1 MKHKDPT
8 SHPDPQIEALLK
20 AALADAPTQDSG
32 RESHAPAQ
40 SKKKEDKDKA
50 TEEHN
55 DKTEQRKDNRKEA
68 PKEDKK
74 EDKKE
79 NKKENKKEKK
89 RKKNNDNDN
98 ANNDSN
104 NDTDND
110 TDDEREEGKSLADVI
125 RERANEVERRPL
137 GSLTLKSIVGGDILA
152 TTAVR
157 KQIGVIILIV
167 LFMLVYISDR
177 YSCQQSL
184 IQIDKLNEELNDAKA
199 KALSSSSKLTEK
211 SRESRVLEMLQACK
225 DSTLHISTQPPYII
239 NIPEQ

>member
-32 RESHAPAQ
+32 KDNHAPTQ
-40 SKKKEDKDKA
+40 SKKKEEKDPA
-50 TEEHN
+50 TEEEN
-55 DKTEQRKDNRKEA
+55 KKKEQDKDTPKEER
-68 PKEDKK
+68 KEDKK
-74 EDKKE
+74 EDKK
-79 NKKENKKEKK
+79 
-89 RKKNNDNDN
+89 RKKNNDKQK
-98 ANNDSN
+98 NNEDAT
-104 NDTDND
+104 TDEA
-110 TDDEREEGKSLADVI
+110 DDKHEEGKSLADVI
-125 RERANEVERRPL
+125 RERANEVERQPL

-157 KQIGVIILIV
+157 KQIGVIMLIV

-225 DSTLHISTQPPYII
+225 DSTLHISSQPPYII
-239 NIPEQ
+239 NVPEQ

>member
-32 RESHAPAQ
+32 KDNHAPTQ
-40 SKKKEDKDKA
+40 SKKKEEKAPA
-50 TEEHN
+50 TEEEN
-55 DKTEQRKDNRKEA
+55 KKKEQDKDIPKEER
-68 PKEDKK
+68 KEDKK
-74 EDKKE
+74 EDKK
-79 NKKENKKEKK
+79 
-89 RKKNNDNDN
+89 RKKNNDKQK
-98 ANNDSN
+98 NNDAT
-104 NDTDND
+104 TDEA
-110 TDDEREEGKSLADVI
+110 DDKHEEGKSLADVI
-125 RERANEVERRPL
+125 RERANEVERQPL

-157 KQIGVIILIV
+157 KQIGVIMLIV

-225 DSTLHISTQPPYII
+225 DSTLHISSQPPYII
-239 NIPEQ
+239 NVPEQ

>member
-20 AALADAPTQDSG
+20 AALADAPTQGSG

-79 NKKENKKEKK
+79 KK

-110 TDDEREEGKSLADVI
+110 TDDKREEGKSLADVI

-199 KALSSSSKLTEK
+199 KALSSGSKLTEK

>member
-32 RESHAPAQ
+32 KDNHAPTQ
-40 SKKKEDKDKA
+40 SKKKEEKDLA
-50 TEEHN
+50 TEEEN
-55 DKTEQRKDNRKEA
+55 KKKEQDKDTPKEER
-68 PKEDKK
+68 KEDKK
-74 EDKKE
+74 EDKK
-79 NKKENKKEKK
+79 
-89 RKKNNDNDN
+89 RKKNNDKQK
-98 ANNDSN
+98 NNDAT
-104 NDTDND
+104 TDEA
-110 TDDEREEGKSLADVI
+110 DDKHEEGKSLADVI
-125 RERANEVERRPL
+125 RERANEVERQPL

-157 KQIGVIILIV
+157 KQIGVIMLIV

-225 DSTLHISTQPPYII
+225 DSTLHISSQPPYII
-239 NIPEQ
+239 NVPEQ

>member
-32 RESHAPAQ
+32 KDNHAPTQ
-40 SKKKEDKDKA
+40 SKKKEEKDPA
-50 TEEHN
+50 TEEEN
-55 DKTEQRKDNRKEA
+55 KKKEQDKDIPKEER
-68 PKEDKK
+68 KEDKK
-74 EDKKE
+74 EDKK
-79 NKKENKKEKK
+79 
-89 RKKNNDNDN
+89 RKKNNDKQKND
-98 ANNDSN
+98 D
-104 NDTDND
+104 DT
-110 TDDEREEGKSLADVI
+110 TDDADDKHEEGKSLADVI
-125 RERANEVERRPL
+125 RERANEVERQPL

-157 KQIGVIILIV
+157 KQIGVIMLIV

-225 DSTLHISTQPPYII
+225 DSTLHISSQPPYII
-239 NIPEQ
+239 NVPEQ

>member
-74 EDKKE
+74 ED
-79 NKKENKKEKK
+79 KKENKKEKK

>member
-32 RESHAPAQ
+32 KDNHAPTQ
-40 SKKKEDKDKA
+40 SKKKEEKDPA
-50 TEEHN
+50 TEEEN
-55 DKTEQRKDNRKEA
+55 KKKERDKDTPKEER
-68 PKEDKK
+68 KEDKK
-74 EDKKE
+74 EDKK
-79 NKKENKKEKK
+79 
-89 RKKNNDNDN
+89 RKKNNDKQKNDDDTTDN
-98 ANNDSN
+98 A
-104 NDTDND
+104 
-110 TDDEREEGKSLADVI
+110 DDKHEEGKSLADVI
-125 RERANEVERRPL
+125 RERANEVERQPL

-157 KQIGVIILIV
+157 KQIGVIMLIV

-225 DSTLHISTQPPYII
+225 DSTLHISSQPPYII
-239 NIPEQ
+239 NVPEQ

>member
-20 AALADAPTQDSG
+20 AAMADVPTQDSG
-32 RESHAPAQ
+32 KESHAPAQ

-50 TEEHN
+50 TEEQN
-55 DKTEQRKDNRKEA
+55 NKTEQKKGNIKED

-79 NKKENKKEKK
+79 NKKDKK
-89 RKKNNDNDN
+89 RKKNNDNDKN
-98 ANNDSN
+98 NNDSN
-104 NDTDND
+104 NDTDN
-110 TDDEREEGKSLADVI
+110 EREEGKSLADVI

-137 GSLTLKSIVGGDILA
+137 ASLTLKSIVGGDILA

-157 KQIGVIILIV
+157 KQIGVILLIV
-167 LFMLVYISDR
+167 FFMLVYISDR

>member
-32 RESHAPAQ
+32 KDNHAPTQ
-40 SKKKEDKDKA
+40 SKKKEEKDLA
-50 TEEHN
+50 TEEEN
-55 DKTEQRKDNRKEA
+55 KKKEQDKDTPKEER
-68 PKEDKK
+68 KEDKK
-74 EDKKE
+74 EDKK
-79 NKKENKKEKK
+79 
-89 RKKNNDNDN
+89 RKKNNDKQK
-98 ANNDSN
+98 N
-104 NDTDND
+104 NDTTTDNA
-110 TDDEREEGKSLADVI
+110 DDKHEEGKSLADVI
-125 RERANEVERRPL
+125 RERANEVERQPL

-157 KQIGVIILIV
+157 KQIGVIMLIV

-211 SRESRVLEMLQACK
+211 SRESRVLDMLQACK
-225 DSTLHISTQPPYII
+225 DSTLHISSQPPYII
-239 NIPEQ
+239 NVPEQ

>member
-20 AALADAPTQDSG
+20 AALADAPPQDSG

-40 SKKKEDKDKA
+40 SKKKEDKDKDKA

-55 DKTEQRKDNRKEA
+55 DKTEQRKDNRKED

-74 EDKKE
+74 ED
-79 NKKENKKEKK
+79 KKENKKEKK
-89 RKKNNDNDN
+89 RKKNNDN
-98 ANNDSN
+98 
-104 NDTDND
+104 ND

>member
-20 AALADAPTQDSG
+20 AALADAPTQDSE

-55 DKTEQRKDNRKEA
+55 DKTEQRKDNRKEN

-79 NKKENKKEKK
+79 NKKEKK
-89 RKKNNDNDN
+89 RKKYN
-98 ANNDSN
+98 ANNDTDN
-104 NDTDND
+104 NTDND
-110 TDDEREEGKSLADVI
+110 TDDKREEGKSLADVI

-157 KQIGVIILIV
+157 KQIGVIMLIV

>member
-55 DKTEQRKDNRKEA
+55 DKTEQRKDNRKED

-79 NKKENKKEKK
+79 KK
-89 RKKNNDNDN
+89 RKKNNNN
-98 ANNDSN
+98 AN

-110 TDDEREEGKSLADVI
+110 TDDKREEGKSLADVI

-157 KQIGVIILIV
+157 KQIGVIMLIV

-199 KALSSSSKLTEK
+199 KALSSGSKLTEK
-211 SRESRVLEMLQACK
+211 SRESRVLEMLQAYK

>member
-20 AALADAPTQDSG
+20 AALADAPTLDSG
-32 RESHAPAQ
+32 KESHAPAQ
-40 SKKKEDKDKA
+40 SKKKEDKDEA

-55 DKTEQRKDNRKEA
+55 DKTEQRKDNRKEN

-74 EDKKE
+74 ED
-79 NKKENKKEKK
+79 KKENKKEKK
-89 RKKNNDNDN
+89 RKKNNDN

-104 NDTDND
+104 ND

-157 KQIGVIILIV
+157 KQIGVIMLIV

>member
-40 SKKKEDKDKA
+40 SKKKEDKDEA

-55 DKTEQRKDNRKEA
+55 DKTEQRKDNRKET

-79 NKKENKKEKK
+79 KK
-89 RKKNNDNDN
+89 RKKNN

-104 NDTDND
+104 ND

-157 KQIGVIILIV
+157 KQIGVIMLIV

>member
-20 AALADAPTQDSG
+20 AALADAPTQDSE

-50 TEEHN
+50 TEKHN
-55 DKTEQRKDNRKEA
+55 DKTEQRKDNRKED

-79 NKKENKKEKK
+79 KK
-89 RKKNNDNDN
+89 RKKNN

-104 NDTDND
+104 ND

-157 KQIGVIILIV
+157 KQIGVIMLIV

>member
-8 SHPDPQIEALLK
+8 SHPDPQIEALQK

-32 RESHAPAQ
+32 KESHAPAQ
-40 SKKKEDKDKA
+40 SKKKEDKDEA

-55 DKTEQRKDNRKEA
+55 DKTEQRKDNRKEN

-79 NKKENKKEKK
+79 KK
-89 RKKNNDNDN
+89 RKKNN

-104 NDTDND
+104 ND

-157 KQIGVIILIV
+157 KQIGVIMLIV

>member
-32 RESHAPAQ
+32 KDNHAPTQ
-40 SKKKEDKDKA
+40 SKKKEEKAPA
-50 TEEHN
+50 TEEEN
-55 DKTEQRKDNRKEA
+55 KKKEQDKDTPKEER
-68 PKEDKK
+68 KEDKK
-74 EDKKE
+74 EDKK
-79 NKKENKKEKK
+79 
-89 RKKNNDNDN
+89 RKKNNDKQK
-98 ANNDSN
+98 NNEDAT
-104 NDTDND
+104 TDEA
-110 TDDEREEGKSLADVI
+110 DDKHEEGKSLADVI
-125 RERANEVERRPL
+125 RERANEVERQPL

-157 KQIGVIILIV
+157 KQIGVIMLIV

-199 KALSSSSKLTEK
+199 KTLSSSSKLTEK

-225 DSTLHISTQPPYII
+225 DSTLHISSQPPYII
-239 NIPEQ
+239 NVPEQ

>member
-8 SHPDPQIEALLK
+8 SHPDPQIETLLK

-32 RESHAPAQ
+32 RESHAPTQ

-55 DKTEQRKDNRKEA
+55 DKTEQRKDNRKED

-74 EDKKE
+74 ED
-79 NKKENKKEKK
+79 KKENKKEKK
-89 RKKNNDNDN
+89 RKKNNDN
-98 ANNDSN
+98 NDSDN
-104 NDTDND
+104 NTDND

-157 KQIGVIILIV
+157 KQIGVIMLIV

>member
-55 DKTEQRKDNRKEA
+55 DKTEQRKDNRKED

-74 EDKKE
+74 EEKKE
-79 NKKENKKEKK
+79 EKKENKKEKK
-89 RKKNNDNDN
+89 RKKNNDND
-98 ANNDSN
+98 
-104 NDTDND
+104 TDND
-110 TDDEREEGKSLADVI
+110 TDDKREEGKSLADVI

-157 KQIGVIILIV
+157 KQIGVIMLIV

>member
-40 SKKKEDKDKA
+40 SKKKEDKDEA

-55 DKTEQRKDNRKEA
+55 DKTEQRKDNREGT

-79 NKKENKKEKK
+79 NKKDKK
-89 RKKNNDNDN
+89 REKNNAN
-98 ANNDSN
+98 AKNNSN

-157 KQIGVIILIV
+157 KQIGVIMLIV

>member
-1 MKHKDPT
+1 MKHNDPT

-20 AALADAPTQDSG
+20 AALADAPTQDSE

-40 SKKKEDKDKA
+40 SKKKEDKA

-55 DKTEQRKDNRKEA
+55 DKTEQRKDNREEN

-79 NKKENKKEKK
+79 NKKDKK
-89 RKKNNDNDN
+89 RKKNNDNTN
-98 ANNDSN
+98 TN
-104 NDTDND
+104 ND

-157 KQIGVIILIV
+157 KQIGVIMLIV

-199 KALSSSSKLTEK
+199 KALSSGSKLTEK
-211 SRESRVLEMLQACK
+211 SRESRVLEMLQAYK

>member
-32 RESHAPAQ
+32 KDNHAPTQ
-40 SKKKEDKDKA
+40 SKKKEEKDPA
-50 TEEHN
+50 TEEEN
-55 DKTEQRKDNRKEA
+55 KKKEQDKDAPKEER
-68 PKEDKK
+68 KEDKK
-74 EDKKE
+74 EDKK
-79 NKKENKKEKK
+79 
-89 RKKNNDNDN
+89 RKKNNDKQK
-98 ANNDSN
+98 NNDAAT
-104 NDTDND
+104 TDEA
-110 TDDEREEGKSLADVI
+110 DDKHEEGKSLADVI
-125 RERANEVERRPL
+125 RERANEVERQPL

-157 KQIGVIILIV
+157 KQIGVIMLIV

-225 DSTLHISTQPPYII
+225 DSTLHISSQPPYII
-239 NIPEQ
+239 NVPEQ

>member
-32 RESHAPAQ
+32 KESHAPTQ

-55 DKTEQRKDNRKEA
+55 DKTEQRKDNRKED

-74 EDKKE
+74 ED
-79 NKKENKKEKK
+79 KKENKKEKK
-89 RKKNNDNDN
+89 RKKNNDN
-98 ANNDSN
+98 NDSDN
-104 NDTDND
+104 NTDND

-157 KQIGVIILIV
+157 KQIGVIMLIV

>member
-32 RESHAPAQ
+32 KDNHAPTQ
-40 SKKKEDKDKA
+40 SKKKEEKDLAREEESKKKEQDKNTPK
-50 TEEHN
+50 EE
-55 DKTEQRKDNRKEA
+55 K
-68 PKEDKK
+68 KEDKK
-74 EDKKE
+74 EDKK
-79 NKKENKKEKK
+79 
-89 RKKNNDNDN
+89 RKKNNDKQK
-98 ANNDSN
+98 NND
-104 NDTDND
+104 DT
-110 TDDEREEGKSLADVI
+110 TDEADDKHEEGKSLADVI
-125 RERANEVERRPL
+125 RERANEVERQPL

-157 KQIGVIILIV
+157 KQIGVIMLIV

-225 DSTLHISTQPPYII
+225 DSTLHISSQPPYII
-239 NIPEQ
+239 NVPEQ

>member
-8 SHPDPQIEALLK
+8 SHPDPQIEALLE

-40 SKKKEDKDKA
+40 SKKEEDKDEA

-55 DKTEQRKDNRKEA
+55 DKTEQSKDNRKEN

-74 EDKKE
+74 ED
-79 NKKENKKEKK
+79 KKENKKEKK
-89 RKKNNDNDN
+89 RKKNNDN

-104 NDTDND
+104 ND
-110 TDDEREEGKSLADVI
+110 TDDEREEGKSLDDVI
-125 RERANEVERRPL
+125 RERANEEERRPL

-157 KQIGVIILIV
+157 KQIGVIMLIV

>member
-32 RESHAPAQ
+32 KDNHAPTQ
-40 SKKKEDKDKA
+40 SKKKEEKDLA
-50 TEEHN
+50 TEEEN
-55 DKTEQRKDNRKEA
+55 KKKEQDKDAPKEEK
-68 PKEDKK
+68 KEDKK
-74 EDKKE
+74 EDKK
-79 NKKENKKEKK
+79 
-89 RKKNNDNDN
+89 RKKNNDKQK
-98 ANNDSN
+98 NNDAT
-104 NDTDND
+104 TDEA
-110 TDDEREEGKSLADVI
+110 DDKHEEGKSLADVI
-125 RERANEVERRPL
+125 RERANEVERQPL

-157 KQIGVIILIV
+157 KQIGVIMLIV

-211 SRESRVLEMLQACK
+211 SRESRVLDMLQACK
-225 DSTLHISTQPPYII
+225 DSTLHISSQPPYII
-239 NIPEQ
+239 NVPEQ

>member
-55 DKTEQRKDNRKEA
+55 DKTEQRKDNRKED

-74 EDKKE
+74 ED
-79 NKKENKKEKK
+79 KKENKKEKK
-89 RKKNNDNDN
+89 RKKNNDND
-98 ANNDSN
+98 
-104 NDTDND
+104 TDND
-110 TDDEREEGKSLADVI
+110 TDDKREEGKSLADVI

-157 KQIGVIILIV
+157 KQIGVIMLIV

-199 KALSSSSKLTEK
+199 KALSSGSKLTEK
-211 SRESRVLEMLQACK
+211 SRESRVLEMLQAYK

>member
-55 DKTEQRKDNRKEA
+55 DNTEQRKDNRKED

-79 NKKENKKEKK
+79 KK
-89 RKKNNDNDN
+89 RKKNND
-98 ANNDSN
+98 DSN

-110 TDDEREEGKSLADVI
+110 TDDKREEGKSLADVI

-157 KQIGVIILIV
+157 KQIGVIMLIV

>member
-32 RESHAPAQ
+32 KDNHAPTQ
-40 SKKKEDKDKA
+40 SKKKEEKDPA
-50 TEEHN
+50 TEEEN
-55 DKTEQRKDNRKEA
+55 KKKEQDKDTPKEER
-68 PKEDKK
+68 KEDKK
-74 EDKKE
+74 EDKK
-79 NKKENKKEKK
+79 
-89 RKKNNDNDN
+89 RKKNNDKQK
-98 ANNDSN
+98 NND
-104 NDTDND
+104 DT
-110 TDDEREEGKSLADVI
+110 TDDADDKHEEGKSLADVI
-125 RERANEVERRPL
+125 RERANEVERQPL

-157 KQIGVIILIV
+157 KQIGVIMLIV

-211 SRESRVLEMLQACK
+211 SRESRVLDMLQACK
-225 DSTLHISTQPPYII
+225 DSTLHISSQPPYII
-239 NIPEQ
+239 NVPEQ

>member
-32 RESHAPAQ
+32 KESHAPAQ
-40 SKKKEDKDKA
+40 SKKKEDKDEA

-55 DKTEQRKDNRKEA
+55 DKTEQRKDNRKEN

-79 NKKENKKEKK
+79 SKKDKK

-98 ANNDSN
+98 DNANNDSN
-104 NDTDND
+104 ND

-157 KQIGVIILIV
+157 KQIGVIMLIV

>member
-32 RESHAPAQ
+32 KESHAPAQ
-40 SKKKEDKDKA
+40 SKKEEEKDKA

-55 DKTEQRKDNRKEA
+55 DKTGQRKDNRKED

-79 NKKENKKEKK
+79 NKKDKK
-89 RKKNNDNDN
+89 REKNNAN
-98 ANNDSN
+98 AKNNSN

-157 KQIGVIILIV
+157 KQIGVIMLIV

>member
-32 RESHAPAQ
+32 KESHAPAQ
-40 SKKKEDKDKA
+40 SKKKEDKDEA

-55 DKTEQRKDNRKEA
+55 DKTEQRKDNRKED

-74 EDKKE
+74 ESKKD
-79 NKKENKKEKK
+79 KK
-89 RKKNNDNDN
+89 RKKNNDNT
-98 ANNDSN
+98 N

-157 KQIGVIILIV
+157 KQIGVIMLIV

>member
-32 RESHAPAQ
+32 KDNHAPTQ
-40 SKKKEDKDKA
+40 NKKKEEKGPA
-50 TEEHN
+50 TEEEN
-55 DKTEQRKDNRKEA
+55 KKKEQDKDTPKEER
-68 PKEDKK
+68 KEDKK
-74 EDKKE
+74 EDKK
-79 NKKENKKEKK
+79 
-89 RKKNNDNDN
+89 RKKNNDKQKNNDDTTDN
-98 ANNDSN
+98 A
-104 NDTDND
+104 
-110 TDDEREEGKSLADVI
+110 DDKHEEGKSLADVI
-125 RERANEVERRPL
+125 RERANEVERQPL

-157 KQIGVIILIV
+157 KQIGVIMLIV

-225 DSTLHISTQPPYII
+225 DSTLHISSQPPYII
-239 NIPEQ
+239 NVPEQ

>member
-32 RESHAPAQ
+32 KDNHAPTQ
-40 SKKKEDKDKA
+40 SKKKEEKDPA
-50 TEEHN
+50 TEEEN
-55 DKTEQRKDNRKEA
+55 KKKEQDKDIPKEER
-68 PKEDKK
+68 KEDKK
-74 EDKKE
+74 EDKK
-79 NKKENKKEKK
+79 
-89 RKKNNDNDN
+89 RKKNNDKQKND
-98 ANNDSN
+98 D
-104 NDTDND
+104 DT
-110 TDDEREEGKSLADVI
+110 TDDADDKHEEGKSLADVI
-125 RERANEVERRPL
+125 RERANEVERQPL

-157 KQIGVIILIV
+157 KQIGVIMLIV

-211 SRESRVLEMLQACK
+211 SRESRVLDMLQACK
-225 DSTLHISTQPPYII
+225 DSTLHISSQPPYII
-239 NIPEQ
+239 NVPEQ

>member
-20 AALADAPTQDSG
+20 AALADTPTQDSG
-32 RESHAPAQ
+32 KDNHAPTQ
-40 SKKKEDKDKA
+40 SKKKEEKDPA
-50 TEEHN
+50 TEEESKKKEQ
-55 DKTEQRKDNRKEA
+55 DKDTPKEER
-68 PKEDKK
+68 KEDKK
-74 EDKKE
+74 EDKK
-79 NKKENKKEKK
+79 
-89 RKKNNDNDN
+89 RKKNNDKQKNNDDTTDN
-98 ANNDSN
+98 A
-104 NDTDND
+104 
-110 TDDEREEGKSLADVI
+110 DDKHEEGKSLADVI
-125 RERANEVERRPL
+125 RERANEVERQPL

-157 KQIGVIILIV
+157 KQIGVIMLIV

-225 DSTLHISTQPPYII
+225 DSTLHISSQPPYII
-239 NIPEQ
+239 NVPEQ

>member
-32 RESHAPAQ
+32 KESHAPAQ
-40 SKKKEDKDKA
+40 SKKKEDKDEA

-55 DKTEQRKDNRKEA
+55 DKTEQRKDNRKEN

-89 RKKNNDNDN
+89 RKKNNDN

-104 NDTDND
+104 ND

-157 KQIGVIILIV
+157 KQIGVIMLIV

>member
-55 DKTEQRKDNRKEA
+55 DNTEQRKDNRKED

-79 NKKENKKEKK
+79 KK
-89 RKKNNDNDN
+89 RKKNND
-98 ANNDSN
+98 DSN

-110 TDDEREEGKSLADVI
+110 TEDKREEGKSLADVI

-157 KQIGVIILIV
+157 KQIGVIMLIV

>member
-32 RESHAPAQ
+32 KNNHAPTQ
-40 SKKKEDKDKA
+40 SKKKEEKDPA
-50 TEEHN
+50 TEEEN
-55 DKTEQRKDNRKEA
+55 KKKEQDKDTPKEER
-68 PKEDKK
+68 KEDKK
-74 EDKKE
+74 EDKK
-79 NKKENKKEKK
+79 
-89 RKKNNDNDN
+89 RKKNNDKQK
-98 ANNDSN
+98 NND
-104 NDTDND
+104 DT
-110 TDDEREEGKSLADVI
+110 TDDADDKHEEGKSLADVI
-125 RERANEVERRPL
+125 RERANEVERQPL

-157 KQIGVIILIV
+157 KQIGVIMLIV

-225 DSTLHISTQPPYII
+225 DSTLHISSQPPYII
-239 NIPEQ
+239 NVPEQ

>member
-32 RESHAPAQ
+32 KESHAPAQ
-40 SKKKEDKDKA
+40 SKKKEDKDEA

-55 DKTEQRKDNRKEA
+55 DKTEQRKDNRKEN

-79 NKKENKKEKK
+79 SKKDKK
-89 RKKNNDNDN
+89 RKKNNDN

-104 NDTDND
+104 ND

-137 GSLTLKSIVGGDILA
+137 SSLTLKSIVGGDILA

-157 KQIGVIILIV
+157 KQIGVIMLIV